1 MYGLLTPDVPL
12 GPFEGASITVYS
24 TQGKQAKLHATS
36 TCSYLR
42 SARVTPREMPLDASV
57 IGRMCPQC
65 GAYGS
70 WARPGTGLAIFLDM
84 VTGLGLLYE
93 LGCFRDA
100 DEDACSDD
108 EVQQAASALHRPP
121 WACAGEDVAQEDEDD
136 AWEELQEARRVRE
149 TVFDEWRRAQASM
162 HRVQQQL
169 ERFPWLRPW
178 AGAAVELKAGRLRTL
193 QAQAG
198 RLVVRDA
205 LLAAAAAAAVAEPD
219 LPAEEPAFAPLGAPA
234 EVKKQLMSLWRQW
247 RSAVEDSWDNP
258 RKQDYLVYRLADMMG
273 RRRKGRDHMLDR
285 ARALLAEWEVAA
297 RPAAGER
304 HRERVLVASFPR
316 DKVTEHASRGSF
328 LDQLSEWELGVLA
341 AYTIDTV
348 WQPQPVITVQ
358 VPEPVAARL
367 LTREDGL
374 CFAEAETAV
383 GGAGAAETTAERSPE
398 AALPLGPGVFDDTP
412 VSSRRLV
419 TGEHLR
425 ALRATMRDA
434 EQLYIVFS
442 VDAGLEV
449 VALSLLEERCAS
461 GCHHRWCQRSACRSF
476 RNLAVRPRPG
486 GARG

>member
-1 MYGLLTPDVPL
+1 M
-12 GPFEGASITVYS
+12 
-24 TQGKQAKLHATS
+24 
-36 TCSYLR
+36 
-42 SARVTPREMPLDASV
+42 
-57 IGRMCPQC
+57 
-65 GAYGS
+65 
-70 WARPGTGLAIFLDM
+70 
-84 VTGLGLLYE
+84 
-93 LGCFRDA
+93 
-100 DEDACSDD
+100 
-108 EVQQAASALHRPP
+108 AAA
-121 WACAGEDVAQEDEDD
+121 
-136 AWEELQEARRVRE
+136 
-149 TVFDEWRRAQASM
+149 
-162 HRVQQQL
+162 
-169 ERFPWLRPW
+169 W

-193 QAQAG
+193 SSSR
-198 RLVVRDA
+198 RLVARDA
-205 LLAAAAAAAVAEPD
+205 LLAAAAAAAVTEPD

-449 VALSLLEERCAS
+449 VALSLLEQRCAS
-461 GCHHRWCQRSACRSF
+461 GCHHRRCQRSACRSSEPGSPPPAG
-476 RNLAVRPRPG
+476 RCPRMRRSGPGIPTTRTMRRSAAVWAQRKAKG
-486 GARG
+486 CWSGCARGAGMSTTRCGRWPWRAAWPTCAI